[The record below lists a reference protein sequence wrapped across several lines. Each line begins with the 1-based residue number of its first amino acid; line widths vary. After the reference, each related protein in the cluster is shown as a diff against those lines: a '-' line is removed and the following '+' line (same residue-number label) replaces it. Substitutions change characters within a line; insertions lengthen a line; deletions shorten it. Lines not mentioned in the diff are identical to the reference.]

1 MIYFHF
7 PILSPVA
14 GTAAEYAECAGE
26 QGTEHFWEY
35 VDAVYRNQRNIT
47 QQSLGEL
54 AAILDIDGQ
63 AMNQCVAS
71 GRHTAAWKSDLAYGR
86 SLGVR
91 ANTDHL
97 CRLRRRK
104 WRGSAI
110 AVLRCKWISTVCR
123 RFWIRSRG
131 RSGSGVDALSGIG
144 SGVGSANPAQGY
156 GMMHILGSLVVW
168 VAAD

>member
-91 ANTDHL
+91 ATPTIFV
-97 CRLRRRK
+97 
-104 WRGSAI
+104 AY
-110 AVLRCKWISTVCR
+110 
-123 RFWIRSRG
+123 
-131 RSGSGVDALSGIG
+131 VDANGEEVRL
-144 SGVGSANPAQGY
+144 QF
-156 GMMHILGSLVVW
+156 LGAVDFDSMSEVL
-168 VAAD
+168 DSISREIRQRI